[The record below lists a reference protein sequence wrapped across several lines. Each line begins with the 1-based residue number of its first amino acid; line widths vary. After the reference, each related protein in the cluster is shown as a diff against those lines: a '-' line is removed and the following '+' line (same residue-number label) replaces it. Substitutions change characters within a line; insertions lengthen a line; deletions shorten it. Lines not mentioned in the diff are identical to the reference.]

1 MLTNWPTAAE
11 VTSFLTSVGVSLPGG
26 YTVGPEVDALVEE
39 VHTLTGWRPFKKEA
53 ADSSRTFNPVNAS
66 IAGPMRPQGGIIV
79 PLDAGLLELTSVTMQ
94 GRVMTLGRDFWLEPT
109 NRLPYN
115 RIRLAFSYFAQPQSI
130 IVTGKWGY
138 REDIPADLWLA
149 IRDLAAY
156 RILSNLPAKQLA
168 SALKSWKEG
177 TVDETYDGKLIQEAV
192 EIRYQTFVNACG
204 RYKRV
209 TIL

>member
-1 MLTNWPTAAE
+1 MPAAWPTSAE
-11 VTSFLTSVGVSLPGG
+11 VTSFLTAIGVSLPGAYG
-26 YTVGPEVDALVEE
+26 VGPEADAIVEE
-39 VHTLTGWRPFKKEA
+39 VHSLTGWRPFLKQT
-53 ADSSRTFNPVNAS
+53 ADSSRTFNPTNAS

-94 GRVMTLGRDFWLEPT
+94 GRVLTLNREFWLEPT
-109 NRLPYN
+109 NTRPYN
-115 RIRLAFSYFAQPQSI
+115 RIRLAFGYFAQPQSI

-149 IRDLAAY
+149 MRDLASY

-177 TVDETYDGKLIQEAV
+177 SVDETYDGKLIQEAV
-192 EIRYQTFVNACG
+192 EIRYQTFVNACA
-204 RYKRV
+204 RYRRV
-209 TIL
+209 TLI